1 MDNAKPKQAAA
12 LRSALDIAMERSSGT
27 VDSIGRLSEEQKRAL
42 SEVERN
48 LQIKIAEIEIMAA
61 QAISRARANQ
71 DWEQV
76 EKLEEQKNNEIAQWR
91 ERAKADSERIRRG
104 Q

>member
-1 MDNAKPKQAAA
+1 MDGEKTQRAAA
-12 LRSALDIAMERSSGT
+12 LKSALDIAMERSSGT
-27 VDSIGRLSEEQKRAL
+27 VDAIGRLSEEQKRAL

-76 EKLEEQKNNEIAQWR
+76 EKLQEQKNREIARWR
-91 ERAKADSERIRRG
+91 ERAEEDRERIRRG